1 MEVAFAGQVMEAVST
16 EDGPKVQRTTR
27 RCGEQLQGFQERL
40 TYLDRLPEDNEVVAG
55 SLWSDPE
62 RAEVS
67 VEQDFADDLEV
78 GLGDQ
83 LVFDIQGV
91 RLDLTI
97 TSLRT
102 VDWGTFGINFF
113 LVVEP
118 GVLDAAPQ
126 HRIATVQLPAATEEE
141 TRTLLAAGFPNV
153 TLFQIRQVLER
164 IRGVLGRLATGVR
177 YLGGFT
183 ILAGIVILVGAV
195 SAGSVRRARE
205 VALYKTLGMTRRG
218 VAATLLV
225 EYALLGLVAGTLGA
239 GGGLLLAR
247 AILTRGMEMVWQ
259 PDPWAAALAIAASTV
274 LTAVTGVLANVP
286 ALNRPPL
293 AVLHGR

>member
-1 MEVAFAGQVMEAVST
+1 MRALLESQGANDLISVPVVSARLVEIKGRGTRELTAGSEPQ
-16 EDGPKVQRTTR
+16 DDR
-27 RCGEQLQGFQERL
+27 RWAMRREQRL

-183 ILAGIVILVGAV
+183 ILAGSVILVGAV

-218 VAATLLV
+218 VAATFLV
-225 EYALLGLVAGTLGA
+225 EYRRT
-239 GGGLLLAR
+239 
-247 AILTRGMEMVWQ
+247 
-259 PDPWAAALAIAASTV
+259 
-274 LTAVTGVLANVP
+274 
-286 ALNRPPL
+286 NRS
-293 AVLHGR
+293 VSGSESSRSISSRSIS